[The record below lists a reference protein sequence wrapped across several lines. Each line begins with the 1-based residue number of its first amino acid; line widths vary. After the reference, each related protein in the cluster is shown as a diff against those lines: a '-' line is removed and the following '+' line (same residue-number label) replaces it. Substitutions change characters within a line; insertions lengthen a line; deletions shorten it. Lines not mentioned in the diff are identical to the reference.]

1 VDYDNSSDDDD
12 DDDHPSSSVA
22 SSDASDLL
30 FGEKRNYPFSTCV
43 LGTVNDETPVK
54 HNKKQR
60 TAGRILSGSSGDS
73 LVPFL
78 LNPPPP
84 SIPLV
89 TATTTT
95 AAAASTNPIINPSS
109 ITDTM
114 ETVTA
119 TMDDSVDAISCAVVE
134 AMESGDNIS
143 IPSLRLVSSC
153 SESDDDNEEEEEEKG
168 ANACGATTLQQPLA
182 QQVVP
187 PQLVCVSN
195 YTVQE
200 LHTQLST
207 CCCHDRDGCSD
218 GNGVYLIPHI
228 ICSEDSKL
236 PEELGGLRQL
246 TDKCTSKTAAA
257 FTFTHCNRHREQ
269 STLPE
274 SAAAICG
281 SIGGGGGGGGSSVSR
296 SQRHHSKSQSPPHTH
311 IAATVSDLAVRLEG
325 PRVFLGKGG
334 YGYAVK
340 CQLLIEQSSRQHLFK
355 EYGST
360 MKRRRDFND
369 ASDRESGG
377 KMSVVLKIDHK
388 QWYLMWEVIVH
399 HQVGFSNI
407 TLLNNTTNTI
417 IYV

>member
-1 VDYDNSSDDDD
+1 VDYYDNCSDDDD
-12 DDDHPSSSVA
+12 DDDDDDDSSSVLA
-22 SSDASDLL
+22 SSDTSDLL

-43 LGTVNDETPVK
+43 LGAVNDETPVK

-60 TAGRILSGSSGDS
+60 TAGRILSGDSGDS
-73 LVPFL
+73 LVHFL
-78 LNPPPP
+78 LKPP
-84 SIPLV
+84 SLPLVV
-89 TATTTT
+89 TATTT
-95 AAAASTNPIINPSS
+95 AAASSTNPIINPST
-109 ITDTM
+109 ITATV

-119 TMDDSVDAISCAVVE
+119 TMDDSVDAICAVVD
-134 AMESGDNIS
+134 AMESGDNTS
-143 IPSLRLVSSC
+143 STIPSLRLVCSC
-153 SESDDDNEEEEEEKG
+153 SESYDDNEEEEEG
-168 ANACGATTLQQPLA
+168 ANAYGATTLQHPLA
-182 QQVVP
+182 QKVVP

-195 YTVQE
+195 YSVQE
-200 LHTQLST
+200 LHAQLST

-218 GNGVYLIPHI
+218 GSGVYLIPHI

-236 PEELGGLRQL
+236 PEELGGLRRR
-246 TDKCTSKTAAA
+246 TGKCTSKTAAA

-281 SIGGGGGGGGSSVSR
+281 SIGGGSCVSR
-296 SQRHHSKSQSPPHTH
+296 SQRHIP
-311 IAATVSDLAVRLEG
+311 IAATVSDLAVRLDG

-334 YGYAVK
+334 FGYAVK
-340 CQLLIEQSSRQHLFK
+340 CQLLIEKSSRQQLFK

-369 ASDRESGG
+369 ALDRESSG

-388 QWYLMWEVIVH
+388 QSHLMWEVIVH

-407 TLLNNTTNTI
+407 TLLTPLFTSD
-417 IYV
+417 VHKH

>member
-1 VDYDNSSDDDD
+1 VDCDNSDYDCPPC
-12 DDDHPSSSVA
+12 PSVPA
-22 SSDASDLL
+22 SSETSDLL
-30 FGEKRNYPFSTCV
+30 FGEKKSNYYYHCSTGV
-43 LGTVNDETPVK
+43 LGAVNDETPVK
-54 HNKKQR
+54 HKRQR
-60 TAGRILSGSSGDS
+60 TTGRILSGDSGDS
-73 LVPFL
+73 LVHFL
-78 LNPPPP
+78 LKPP
-84 SIPLV
+84 SLPLV
-89 TATTTT
+89 IATT
-95 AAAASTNPIINPSS
+95 AAASSTNPIINPST
-109 ITDTM
+109 ITDTI
-114 ETVTA
+114 EAITA
-119 TMDDSVDAISCAVVE
+119 TMDDSVDAISCAVVD
-134 AMESGDNIS
+134 AMESGDNTS

-153 SESDDDNEEEEEEKG
+153 SNSDDDNEEEEEKEKG

-195 YTVQE
+195 YSVQE
-200 LHTQLST
+200 LHAQLST
-207 CCCHDRDGCSD
+207 CCCHDRDGHSD
-218 GNGVYLIPHI
+218 GSGVYLIPHI

-236 PEELGGLRQL
+236 PEELGGLRRL
-246 TDKCTSKTAAA
+246 TGKCTSKTAAA
-257 FTFTHCNRHREQ
+257 FTFTHCNLHREQ

-281 SIGGGGGGGGSSVSR
+281 SVGGGSCVSR
-296 SQRHHSKSQSPPHTH
+296 SQRHIPV
-311 IAATVSDLAVRLEG
+311 AATVSDLAVRLEG

-360 MKRRRDFND
+360 MKRRRYVND
-369 ASDRESGG
+369 ALDRESSG

-388 QWYLMWEVIVH
+388 QSHLMWEVIVH